1 MRLLPEEEERLRI
14 FLAAELARRRRGR
27 GLRLSAPEAVALIC
41 DEVMEAAR
49 DGRSHD
55 EVTDLGLRV
64 LGPDDVMDG
73 VPELV
78 DVVQVEALFDEGSLM
93 VSLYNPIAG
102 AQQAEVVGDDADD
115 VIVNEGREA
124 VLLPV
129 LNRLDRAVQVTS
141 HYHFFEVTRGLV
153 FDRERA
159 YGRRLD
165 IAAGTSVRFEP
176 GERRTVALVALAG
189 TREVHG
195 QAGLVNGFLD
205 DAEVRRRAHGLA
217 GARGY
222 PMSGADA

>member
-14 FLAAELARRRRGR
+14 FSAAELARRRRSR

-49 DGRSHD
+49 DGRSYD
-55 EVTDLGLRV
+55 DVTDLGSRV

-78 DVVQVEALFDEGSLM
+78 DVVHVEALFDEGSLM
-93 VSLYNPIAG
+93 VSLHNPLGGPRG
-102 AQQAEVVGDDADD
+102 AEDVGDDADD
-115 VIVNEGREA
+115 IVINEGRDA

-176 GERRTVALVALAG
+176 GERRTVNLVAFAG
-189 TREVHG
+189 TREIHG

-205 DAEVRRRAHGLA
+205 DEEVQRRAHELA
-217 GARGY
+217 AARGY
-222 PMSGADA
+222 PMGGEHA